1 MVNDIDCIFADVKN
15 RTYRMSVTKITY
27 LVIFLLS
34 LASCASEY
42 HIQGS
47 SSVSRLDGKMLFVK
61 VPQDG
66 GMMNVDSAEVVHGLF
81 RMRGEIDTAMIASL
95 YMDEQSIMP
104 LVVERGDIEIQIDNA
119 RIMVKGTPLNE
130 KLYDFFDWNKSDK
143 ILHIKKIPVFKINE
157 KTLNFINTLLD
168 ENRFNIFKTIIYI
181 FICSY
186 NNKNIVLNK
195 NGLPYAVRKQG
206 AGLANLLSAI
216 KTKAYVITYDAEGK
230 EMDKTKL
237 ELGDDAEK
245 SGVYEMKFTINNFG
259 GETLVFDLSTVVMTE
274 GVSDTKTNAG
284 KTTVTE
290 QAYPLT
296 GAKITVEGVSGGTVK
311 GTKLSVEAGQT
322 AKVKV
327 TVTLSDADKKYLND
341 SFENGI

>member
-119 RIMVKGTPLNE
+119 RITVKGTPLNE
-130 KLYDFFDWNKSDK
+130 ALYDFIAKKSS
-143 ILHIKKIPVFKINE
+143 
-157 KTLNFINTLLD
+157 LD
-168 ENRFNIFKTIIYI
+168 DRAYEVERM
-181 FICSY
+181 
-186 NNKNIVLNK
+186 
-195 NGLPYAVRKQG
+195 
-206 AGLANLLSAI
+206 
-216 KTKAYVITYDAEGK
+216 KAA
-230 EMDKTKL
+230 
-237 ELGDDAEK
+237 
-245 SGVYEMKFTINNFG
+245 
-259 GETLVFDLSTVVMTE
+259 
-274 GVSDTKTNAG
+274 
-284 KTTVTE
+284 
-290 QAYPLT
+290 
-296 GAKITVEGVSGGTVK
+296 
-311 GTKLSVEAGQT
+311 
-322 AKVKV
+322 
-327 TVTLSDADKKYLND
+327 
-341 SFENGI
+341 